1 MITKN
6 IFNILEK
13 APCSTRVRQ
22 FCTWMLSFN
31 TNNYKRHKPYGQ
43 KFCNSHLYN
52 VKKQVLNLLDPKV
65 KNQCGGFVTNLCQ
78 TLAIPWTV
86 ARQALLSMGFS
97 RQEYWSG
104 LPFPSPENLPHP
116 ALQADSLPTELWGK
130 AKINVSR
137 LHNPYPT
144 NSTISWIQSPPP
156 SAHYL
161 FPPHLVHLF
170 PYFILGLPFSSPLL
184 SGCPPLCFFP
194 DSHLDSCCH
203 LFPVKCF
210 YPTSLMIL
218 NFPWISAFLPSSLP
232 SLPPNSLAPPSGYAS
247 FHLACFLSSSNY
259 WMSESHSVLMTL
271 ATPWL

>member
-13 APCSTRVRQ
+13 ASCSMRVSQ

-31 TNNYKRHKPYGQ
+31 TNNYKRHKPYRQ
-43 KFCNSHLYN
+43 NFSNSHLYN

-116 ALQADSLPTELWGK
+116 ALQADSLPTEL
-130 AKINVSR
+130 
-137 LHNPYPT
+137 
-144 NSTISWIQSPPP
+144 
-156 SAHYL
+156 
-161 FPPHLVHLF
+161 
-170 PYFILGLPFSSPLL
+170 
-184 SGCPPLCFFP
+184 
-194 DSHLDSCCH
+194 
-203 LFPVKCF
+203 
-210 YPTSLMIL
+210 
-218 NFPWISAFLPSSLP
+218 
-232 SLPPNSLAPPSGYAS
+232 
-247 FHLACFLSSSNY
+247 
-259 WMSESHSVLMTL
+259 
-271 ATPWL
+271 